1 MWAKIRGWLR
11 LAVKEYNSLIYFLK
25 ISKLVPVNTFLP
37 NLYNLKWRFQGSSQP
52 RHTNNLP
59 FPYFDW
65 WIRLK
70 TVSTDVLTDIHIFL
84 PSFFIFLVLDT
95 QVMTDRP
102 LSTRGKTWWIFQ
114 RSPRLKLTRP
124 QGILWCKL
132 CIFWICSPLSYLE
145 KLNYN
150 IKIIF
155 CQSWLRNFPVFQF
168 RIFLI

>member
-25 ISKLVPVNTFLP
+25 ISKLVPVNTFLL

-70 TVSTDVLTDIHIFL
+70 TVSTYVLTDIHIFL
-84 PSFFIFLVLDT
+84 HSFFIFLVLDT

-102 LSTRGKTWWIFQ
+102 LSTWKNVVDLSEVAKTKTH
-114 RSPRLKLTRP
+114 STPRNIVMWTLY
-124 QGILWCKL
+124 ILNL
-132 CIFWICSPLSYLE
+132 FTSFLL
-145 KLNYN
+145 
-150 IKIIF
+150 IK
-155 CQSWLRNFPVFQF
+155 SNL
-168 RIFLI
+168 